1 MIPGGEFIEWDRAA
15 WEQYIRDLA
24 IFGTNS
30 FELNKGRRFVAEI
43 IDSYGLDLWL
53 FFGHG
58 DVVDMKTLKDVEKRF
73 ADLKGLDHVF
83 IPLGDSSGTERPTIM
98 IPAAEWFAP
107 LLKEVHPQAGI
118 WLSYQCQRDHAEHD
132 NEYIFTYLDTRRPSW
147 LEGMVYGP
155 WSRGGIR
162 DVRLWTPGRYK
173 IRHYPDIC
181 HNRRCQYAIPKWD
194 RAFARV
200 WGRNGIRA
208 MPRMMARVHNVTAPL
223 TQGFIAYNHTGCN
236 NDLAKFVWSTM
247 AWDPDNDINE
257 MLHDYGKVFFGDKLA
272 DDVAEG
278 LLMLEDNWRGPIA
291 DNQGIEKALERWKDI
306 AQRSGGAQSNWRVG
320 LYLYKAFI
328 DAYVKLKYDAEM
340 RYEAEAYEALRR
352 AEKDGVESAISAAG
366 SALAKVD
373 KEFKSK
379 KELKEELASWG
390 LDKYEDKEL
399 RKVVDNLYY
408 ALNDR
413 QWLEAEF
420 AKVLALEDEAAQLAC
435 INRIINWED
444 PGPGG
449 FYDNLGVEGKQPHL
463 VRQEQWEDDPGYV
476 HSPIEH
482 HRHEPDSTCRQSW
495 LVSVLTRYDTPLLL
509 RYEGLDP
516 QAKYRVRVV
525 YSGPYEPVTR
535 LLADGQYVAADRHQ
549 ISHSLQQFFAR
560 FAQAHH
566 QTALGGDG
574 GIEGLGPGQKLQR
587 ALVCGVGAHPRIEA
601 AHRLQV
607 MVEDIRPRRYECG
620 QGLLRALEI
629 GDEHFHA
636 RGRRQ
641 AVNLLDGIGEDSRT
655 AVG

>member
-1 MIPGGEFIEWDRAA
+1 MRNVRILMGATLLALSISFLSSCGQFIGKRRFLESVDLSDSVIVFCESESRHAKAAEMLREETENRTGVRLAISGSMPGSGAAAIVLGTEQSLKGLCSLPKGLGTPSGSEGYTVWVDSKRRKGPVVYLVGRDDRGVLFAAGRLIRLAQMSQGKVSIGTDVRVATAPRYPIRGHMMIPGGEFIEWDRAA

-247 AWDPDNDINE
+247 AWDGIPITTSMRCCMTTARCFSE
-257 MLHDYGKVFFGDKLA
+257 ISLPTM
-272 DDVAEG
+272 
-278 LLMLEDNWRGPIA
+278 WR
-291 DNQGIEKALERWKDI
+291 KD
-306 AQRSGGAQSNWRVG
+306 
-320 LYLYKAFI
+320 
-328 DAYVKLKYDAEM
+328 
-340 RYEAEAYEALRR
+340 
-352 AEKDGVESAISAAG
+352 
-366 SALAKVD
+366 
-373 KEFKSK
+373 
-379 KELKEELASWG
+379 
-390 LDKYEDKEL
+390 
-399 RKVVDNLYY
+399 
-408 ALNDR
+408 
-413 QWLEAEF
+413 
-420 AKVLALEDEAAQLAC
+420 C
-435 INRIINWED
+435 
-444 PGPGG
+444 
-449 FYDNLGVEGKQPHL
+449 
-463 VRQEQWEDDPGYV
+463 
-476 HSPIEH
+476 
-482 HRHEPDSTCRQSW
+482 
-495 LVSVLTRYDTPLLL
+495 
-509 RYEGLDP
+509 
-516 QAKYRVRVV
+516 
-525 YSGPYEPVTR
+525 
-535 LLADGQYVAADRHQ
+535 
-549 ISHSLQQFFAR
+549 
-560 FAQAHH
+560 
-566 QTALGGDG
+566 
-574 GIEGLGPGQKLQR
+574 
-587 ALVCGVGAHPRIEA
+587 
-601 AHRLQV
+601 
-607 MVEDIRPRRYECG
+607 
-620 QGLLRALEI
+620 
-629 GDEHFHA
+629 
-636 RGRRQ
+636 
-641 AVNLLDGIGEDSRT
+641 
-655 AVG
+655 